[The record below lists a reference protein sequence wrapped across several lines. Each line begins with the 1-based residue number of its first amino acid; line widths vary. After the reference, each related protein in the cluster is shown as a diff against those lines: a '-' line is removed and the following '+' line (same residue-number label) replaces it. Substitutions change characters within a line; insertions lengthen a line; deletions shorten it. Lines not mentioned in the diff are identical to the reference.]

1 MSRLNATWSVDAQAF
16 EDSNRGYPMTIE
28 PGGLYEVWLPFSEGP
43 QPAVA
48 ISQERAGP
56 RGGGLRIWNILTD
69 GRMITQREGRIFVTG
84 TAKHP
89 ELAVEE
95 MNRMVAQEIAAAE
108 DQRIL
113 KLLSEMTAKTP

>member
-48 ISQERAGP
+48 ISQERVTGD
-56 RGGGLRIWNILTD
+56 GLCIWNILTD
-69 GRMITQREGRIFVTG
+69 GRMITQREGRIFATG
-84 TAKHP
+84 TAKRP
-89 ELAVEE
+89 ELTVEE

-113 KLLSEMTAKTP
+113 KLLSEMTVEKP